1 MPTCSLILVIDI
13 DFKRLSMAP
22 ETVLIKLEA
31 LCIVIRC
38 ILNVSNLIIIFFTC
52 EIRCLTSVNTTV
64 LLQSTS
70 IIKYGRFG
78 RV

>member
-1 MPTCSLILVIDI
+1 MLTCTLILVI

-22 ETVLIKLEA
+22 KTVLVKLEA
-31 LCIVIRC
+31 HCIVIRC
-38 ILNVSNLIIIFFTC
+38 ILNVSNLIIILWTC

-64 LLQSTS
+64 LLHSTS

>member
-22 ETVLIKLEA
+22 KTVLIKLEA

-38 ILNVSNLIIIFFTC
+38 ILNVSNVIIIFCTC